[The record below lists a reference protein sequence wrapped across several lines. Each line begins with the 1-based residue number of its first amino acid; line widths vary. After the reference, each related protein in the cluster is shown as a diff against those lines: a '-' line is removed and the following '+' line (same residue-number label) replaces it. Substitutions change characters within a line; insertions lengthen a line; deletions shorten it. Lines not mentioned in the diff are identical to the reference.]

1 MPLFRNGKIYA
12 GYTFLAYKFSGTTIN
27 SGANGN
33 VLTVGV
39 QGGDGSY
46 SAKVDLTKF
55 STIKVIGRSQG
66 WIGGP
71 YAASFKVSRNA
82 NLTNWL
88 KGVEFTDSDIEYN
101 INVSDL
107 TG

>member
-1 MPLFRNGKIYA
+1 M
-12 GYTFLAYKFSGTTIN
+12 
-27 SGANGN
+27 
-33 VLTVGV
+33 LTVGV

-107 TG
+107 TGEYYVGLYTHSSTDYNSCIVSRILLE